1 MYTTERYTITEVIQ
15 KSSRRY
21 AERPALSM
29 VDGKP
34 IYYREI
40 EPRTRRISAT
50 LGLYGI
56 KKGDRVAILSEN
68 RPEWGLAYFGI
79 VRAGA
84 IAVPIMVDFTA
95 EQIGNILRH
104 SESKALVVSPRLLP
118 KVREAAGEL
127 MLLSIEDLSAI
138 DPSAAPGR
146 PAVRSLGED
155 EIEKAAAS
163 FTEPPIDAD
172 ELASI
177 IYTSGT
183 TGASKGVMLTHR
195 NFVFDAIAA
204 RKFIYLRRT
213 DRLLS
218 VLPLAHAY
226 EFTVGFIIPMLQGSA
241 VYYLDRPP
249 SATALLPALAAV
261 RPTIMLTVPLIIE
274 KIYRSSIKPKLDGMA
289 VYKLPFLRPA
299 LEWVAGLKLKKTFGG
314 KIRFFGIGGAPL
326 AADVESFL
334 HNARFLYSIGYG
346 LTETAPLITGNKP
359 GRVKLHTTGFPA
371 ADVRVRIADR
381 RPDTGEG
388 EIQVK
393 GANVF
398 PGYYK
403 DPERTA
409 EAFTPDGWFRTG
421 DLGVMNDVA
430 VCRITVRGRLKT
442 MILGASG
449 ENIYPEEIEA
459 LLNASPYV
467 LESLVYGDEKGL
479 TALVHLKPEV
489 VEGFTLQGIAAR
501 VKDRVE
507 EAEFAAENLGKAAAS
522 AAHHAGESLE
532 GAEKALAQLLESIK
546 REANARL
553 AGFSRLAR
561 VEHQPVPFEKTPKQ
575 SIKRFLYPMSKK
587 P

>member
-15 KSSRRY
+15 KSSKRY

-79 VRAGA
+79 VRSGA

-95 EQIGNILRH
+95 EQIGNIIEH
-104 SESKALVVSPRLLP
+104 SGAKALAVSPRLLP
-118 KVREAAGEL
+118 KVREAAGSL
-127 MLLSIEDLSAI
+127 MLLSIEDLSVIEA
-138 DPSAAPGR
+138 PAAPGR
-146 PAVRSLGED
+146 PALRALDED

-163 FTEPPIDAD
+163 FAEPAIDAD

-195 NFVFDAIAA
+195 NFVFDAISA

-218 VLPLAHAY
+218 ILPLAHAY
-226 EFTVGFIIPMLQGSA
+226 EFTIGFLIPMLQGSA

-249 SATALLPALAAV
+249 SATALLPALAEI
-261 RPTIMLTVPLIIE
+261 RPTVMLSVPLVIE
-274 KIYRSSIKPKLDGMA
+274 KVYRSSVK
-289 VYKLPFLRPA
+289 PA
-299 LEWVAGLKLKKTFGG
+299 LEKISLYNKVPALRPVFERLAGIKLYKTFGG
-314 KIRFFGIGGAPL
+314 RLRFFGIGGAPL

-334 HNARFLYSIGYG
+334 HAARFPYSIGYG
-346 LTETAPLITGNKP
+346 LTETAPLIGGNKP
-359 GRVKLHTTGFPA
+359 GRVRVHTPGLPA
-371 ADVRVRIADR
+371 GGVELRVADR

-388 EIQVK
+388 EIQAR
-393 GANVF
+393 GLNVF

-403 DPERTA
+403 DPGRTA
-409 EAFTPDGWFRTG
+409 EAFTNDGWFRTG
-421 DLGVMNDVA
+421 DLGVMDESGRV
-430 VCRITVRGRLKT
+430 TVRGRLKT

-459 LLNASPYV
+459 LLNSSPYV
-467 LESLVYGDEKGL
+467 LESLVYGDDKGL
-479 TALVHLKPEV
+479 TALIHLKPEV

-507 EAEFAAENLGKAAAS
+507 EAEFAAENLGKAAAA

-561 VEHQPVPFEKTPKQ
+561 VEHQIEPFEKTPKQ

-587 P
+587 D